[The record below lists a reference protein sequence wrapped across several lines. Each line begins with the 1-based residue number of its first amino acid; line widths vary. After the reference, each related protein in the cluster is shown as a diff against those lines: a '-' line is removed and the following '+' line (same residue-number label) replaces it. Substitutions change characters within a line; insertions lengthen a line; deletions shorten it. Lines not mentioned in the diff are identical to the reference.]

1 MDVSELNGIQ
11 LVEILSLKW
20 DGRKLIT
27 DYFLVQIMKQPT
39 QAAASLAK
47 M

>member
-27 DYFLVQIMKQPT
+27 DYFLVQIMKRPAQVI
-39 QAAASLAK
+39 AILAK